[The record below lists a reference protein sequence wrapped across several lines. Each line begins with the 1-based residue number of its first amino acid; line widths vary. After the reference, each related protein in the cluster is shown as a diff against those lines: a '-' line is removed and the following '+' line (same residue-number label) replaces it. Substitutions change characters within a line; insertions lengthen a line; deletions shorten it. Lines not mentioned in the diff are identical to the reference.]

1 MAKLQITLTRSVIG
15 RPETQRKTVEALG
28 LKKTNSSVVVED
40 NPAIRGQI
48 NKVKHLVTVE
58 ENNQGGAEMKLHEL
72 KPAEG
77 SRKERNRVGR
87 GVATGNG
94 KTSGRGH
101 KGQKAR
107 SGGGVRPGFEGGQ
120 LPLFRRLPKR
130 GFTNINRKEYAIVN
144 LDQLNKFEDGTEV
157 TPALLVE
164 SGVVKNEKSGI
175 KILGNG
181 SLDKKLTVK
190 AHKFS
195 ASAREAIDAKGGAHE
210 VI

>member
-1 MAKLQITLTRSVIG
+1 
-15 RPETQRKTVEALG
+15 
-28 LKKTNSSVVVED
+28 
-40 NPAIRGQI
+40 
-48 NKVKHLVTVE
+48 
-58 ENNQGGAEMKLHEL
+58 MKLHEL

-77 SRKERNRVGR
+77 SRKKRNRVGR
-87 GVATGNG
+87 GMSSGNG

-120 LPLFRRLPKR
+120 MPLFQRLPKR

-144 LDQLNKFEDGTEV
+144 LDILNRFEDGTEI
-157 TPALLVE
+157 TPELLIE
-164 SGVVKNEKSGI
+164 EGIVKGNYAGI

-181 SLDKKLTVK
+181 TVDKKYTVR

-195 ASAREAIDAKGGAHE
+195 ASAKEAIEAAGGKTE
-210 VI
+210 VM